1 MGALCISVWH
11 PNSNPEDLSMD
22 DKLMREL
29 VNELSSALEGLET
42 QNLAVLEFLKAQK
55 KGADKLAPYLEQAEK
70 TSSVKWMA
78 TRARLNHLL
87 DGAAR
92 EAERAAEKSAE
103 TQAKPAE
110 AAAKIEKS
118 SESENTKSNEAPSGQ
133 REKLEGREKTAEL
146 RKPEHTIN
154 DTASRTSEKTS
165 SGKPKTAES
174 TDNQADAK
182 PSTEKQSGHAT
193 KSAA

>member
-1 MGALCISVWH
+1 
-11 PNSNPEDLSMD
+11 MD

-29 VNELSSALEGLET
+29 LDELLSALEGLEA

-78 TRARLNHLL
+78 SRARLNHLL

-103 TQAKPAE
+103 TQVKSAKPA
-110 AAAKIEKS
+110 KVEKS
-118 SESENTKSNEAPSGQ
+118 SESEDTKSKEAPSGQ
-133 REKLEGREKTAEL
+133 REIVEG
-146 RKPEHTIN
+146 
-154 DTASRTSEKTS
+154 SEKTS
-165 SGKPKTAES
+165 GPGKSEDSIREPASRTGESPSSDKPNITES
-174 TDNQADAK
+174 TKNQADTK
-182 PSTEKQSGHAT
+182 PSGEKQSGHT
-193 KSAA
+193 TESAA